1 MKRRRLALRGLALG
15 GALTLLLLAAPA
27 GAKPQFPD
35 EIDSDL
41 GITKF
46 PAPPCRLCHIQGTT
60 GSGTIQTPFG
70 VSMAAHGMSGDRTS
84 LSPALDALDT
94 DKVDSDGDGVPD
106 IDELKADTDPNTPA
120 DVTLSA
126 EPQTT
131 YGCAISPGA
140 GRSGRALALFAAA
153 ALLLWRG
160 RRRPPA
166 RRATTTAARRA
177 IDPTA

>member
-1 MKRRRLALRGLALG
+1 MGPERRRFTRGNLALAAL
-15 GALTLLLLAAPA
+15 LTLVLRAAPA
-27 GAKPQFPD
+27 GAKPQFPG
-35 EIDSDL
+35 EISGQYNL
-41 GITKF
+41 SY
-46 PAPPCRLCHIQGTT
+46 APPCSVCHIQGTT

-70 VSMAAHGMSGDRTS
+70 VSMLAHGLSGDRAS
-84 LSPALDALDT
+84 LLPALDALDT

-126 EPQTT
+126 EPATT
-131 YGCAISPGA
+131 YGCAISPGV
-140 GRSGRALALFAAA
+140 GRSRRAVAFFAAA

-166 RRATTTAARRA
+166 RRS
-177 IDPTA
+177 INPTA